1 MEPRDCEEEKKRESQ
16 MGMDAT
22 EEKGKSGKTNS
33 DLLLGRNELLLEL
46 LLLLNKSL
54 ESFDLSGRKGGVK
67 EESAR

>member
-1 MEPRDCEEEKKRESQ
+1 